1 MEDIDVSSID
11 LSRGISYFVWECG
24 WMDDR
29 CPADIWTR
37 ILYPRTNLT
46 NISLK
51 SLNPKVQNRFD
62 WVGYYISDVVW
73 VAYKLATSRHNW
85 QLKLSVRNLPSLNN
99 LTKTLHLSSA
109 PAALRL
115 SITEGYKALRSCV
128 TWVTISNCDIQTV
141 TWIGFRKAAFGK
153 QRSTLQT
160 RICQVTVS
168 IYIVSGSTPSHV
180 IV

>member
-1 MEDIDVSSID
+1 MEDLDVSSID
-11 LSRGISYFVWECG
+11 PFEGSLISFESVDE
-24 WMDDR
+24 WMIDDDVAAS
-29 CPADIWTR
+29 PADIWTR

-46 NISLK
+46 NFSLK

-73 VAYKLATSRHNW
+73 VAHKLATSRHNW
-85 QLKLSVRNLPSLNN
+85 KLKLSVRNLPSL
-99 LTKTLHLSSA
+99 LTSA

-141 TWIGFRKAAFGK
+141 TWIGFRKAAFLHSSAQPCK
-153 QRSTLQT
+153 HASVKWL
-160 RICQVTVS
+160 CQYTSSPV
-168 IYIVSGSTPSHV
+168 PHHHM
-180 IV
+180 